1 MSFVIRK
8 NNSFHLGKS
17 SGNSL
22 VVQQLGLHVLTAKG
36 PGSMPGQGTNILH
49 DAWCSQKKK
58 EKMLNSVHVCVCT
71 CVCMNTYACGRWKG
85 IPGRKNCRHK
95 GKELV
100 WLQPAV

>member
-1 MSFVIRK
+1 MHGTQVQ
-8 NNSFHLGKS
+8 
-17 SGNSL
+17 SL
-22 VVQQLGLHVLTAKG
+22 VRELISYMMHGVAK
-36 PGSMPGQGTNILH
+36 
-49 DAWCSQKKK
+49 KKK

-71 CVCMNTYACGRWKG
+71 CVCMHTYACGRWKG

>member
-36 PGSMPGQGTNILH
+36 PGSIPGQGTNILH

-58 EKMLNSVHVCVCT
+58 GKNVKQCACVCVYM
-71 CVCMNTYACGRWKG
+71 CVHAHLCLW
-85 IPGRKNCRHK
+85 
-95 GKELV
+95 
-100 WLQPAV
+100 